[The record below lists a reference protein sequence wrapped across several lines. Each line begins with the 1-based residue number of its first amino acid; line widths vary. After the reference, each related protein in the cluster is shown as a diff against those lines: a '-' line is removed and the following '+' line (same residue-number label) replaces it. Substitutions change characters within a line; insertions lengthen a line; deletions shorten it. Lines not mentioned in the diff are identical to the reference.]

1 MSVAVSI
8 IMPCFNGGHHLA
20 RSTAS
25 VLQQDLTDWE
35 LIIVDDGSTDTTW
48 SVITELARREPR
60 IVPLKQSNGGA
71 AAARNA
77 GIEAARGTMVAFLD
91 CDDTWHPT
99 FLSRMRA
106 ALAGQEHT
114 AIAYCGWQNLRQGTK
129 EEAPFIPPD
138 YETPTKIEAL
148 LTGCRWPIHGAM
160 VSRDALREAGGFDT
174 SLVSSE
180 DYDLWLRLACTKRL
194 VRVPEVLAF
203 YHFHGDTQLTS
214 NLLRMER
221 NHVRVQR
228 RFVRTH
234 PEEAARLG
242 PAKLRALIEGEMHY
256 RAFSQY
262 WHGDLSIARALFR
275 SLMKRGYGNL
285 RDWAHM
291 LPALLP
297 IAIHRFVLRR
307 LRTDRGPS
315 PVRGST
321 YR

>member
-1 MSVAVSI
+1 MSVAVSV

-35 LIIVDDGSTDTTW
+35 LIIVDDGSTDSSWT
-48 SVITELARREPR
+48 VITELARHEPR
-60 IVPLKQSNGGA
+60 IVPLKQANSGA

-77 GIEAARGTMVAFLD
+77 GLSIARGTMVAFLD

-99 FLSRMRA
+99 FLSHMQA
-106 ALAGQEHT
+106 ALGGQEHS
-114 AIAYCGWQNLRQGTK
+114 AIAYCGWQNIRQGPTT
-129 EEAPFIPPD
+129 EPPFIPPD
-138 YETPTKIEAL
+138 YESPSKIEVL
-148 LTGCRWPIHGAM
+148 LTNCRWPIHGAM
-160 VSRDALREAGGFDT
+160 VSLDAIRRAGGFDT
-174 SLVSSE
+174 TLVSSE
-180 DYDLWLRLACTKRL
+180 DYDLWLRLACTMRL

-203 YHFHGDTQLTS
+203 YHFHGGTQLTS

-221 NHVRVQR
+221 NHVRAQR
-228 RFVRTH
+228 KFVRTH
-234 PEEAARLG
+234 PDEAARLG
-242 PAKLRALIEGEMHY
+242 TAKLRALIEGEMHY
-256 RAFSQY
+256 RAFSHY

-297 IAIHRFVLRR
+297 ITIHRFVVGR
-307 LRTDRGPS
+307 LRAGRS
-315 PVRGST
+315 PAHVQGST